1 MSKVVMTY
9 PDYAALPDDGRRY
22 ELYDGEL
29 VELTSPT
36 LRHQRAIRHLV
47 GILDK
52 HVRTQNLGE
61 VVPAPFD
68 VILSETTVV
77 QPDIVF
83 VARDR
88 ARTLT
93 DRGIEGP
100 PTLAVEVLSPS
111 TAGRD
116 RGRKK
121 ALYARYGLPYLWLV
135 DPSDESL
142 EAYELRVTSYVLVG
156 RRVGPASASLPPFAD
171 LAFAPADLWR

>member
-9 PDYAALPDDGRRY
+9 RDYVALPGDGKRY

-47 GILDK
+47 GILDR
-52 HVRTQNLGE
+52 HVRAQNLGE
-61 VVPAPFD
+61 VIPAPFD

-88 ARTLT
+88 ARVLT
-93 DRGIEGP
+93 DRGIEGA

-116 RGRKK
+116 RGRKQ

-135 DPSDESL
+135 DPGDESL
-142 EAYELRVTSYVLVG
+142 EAYELGAGGYVLVG
-156 RRVGPASASLPPFAD
+156 RRVGQASARLLPFPD
-171 LAFAPADLWR
+171 LAFAPSDLWL

>member
-9 PDYAALPDDGRRY
+9 RDYAALPDDGKRY

-47 GILDK
+47 GILDR

-61 VVPAPFD
+61 VIPAPFD

-88 ARTLT
+88 VRVLT

-111 TAGRD
+111 TAVRD

-121 ALYARYGLPYLWLV
+121 ALYARHGVPYLWLV

-142 EAYELRVTSYVLVG
+142 EAYELRAAGYVLVG
-156 RRVGPASASLPPFAD
+156 RRAGPALASLMPFAD
-171 LAFAPADLWR
+171 LAFAPADLWL